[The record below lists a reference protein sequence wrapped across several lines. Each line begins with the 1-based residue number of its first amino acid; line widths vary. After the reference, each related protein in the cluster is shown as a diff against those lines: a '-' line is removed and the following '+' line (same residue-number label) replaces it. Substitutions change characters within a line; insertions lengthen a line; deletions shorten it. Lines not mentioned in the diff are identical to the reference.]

1 MIDPALQALM
11 PRTNKDSTEI
21 EMLSA
26 PQTTT
31 RKRNMSTTD
40 DTPSSNAPTPK
51 NPPKKTVKPKP
62 KKVVKNKK
70 TETPK
75 ANATPKAVQTPNV
88 TDTPNA
94 AQNPNVT
101 QTPKR
106 LTPFPTK
113 QAKAN
118 LALTTVIRRTKK
130 AKKKPA
136 LPTIKNTRISSFV
149 LRGLRQL
156 RMEGKVPIRLARPFG
171 ERSQA
176 TIVQRSPTPSDRLEV
191 SKINH
196 RNPSDTT
203 ATNRISMALSLFTQ
217 LHEKPFTYMCCYN
230 LLSTSPKWH
239 EYNISMDK
247 KHEVKKAPNPN
258 PSSPLPG
265 FLPSSTPADTTTSDA
280 SEDESTQQEPTRP
293 IGRKKSKIA
302 YQEEKLDV
310 SNHEH
315 LKKMASAHVDIV
327 EAVKNQK
334 DSISAQQSALER
346 LADEAIMSK
355 DLTGADEDVRRYY
368 FLQRKKFLACL
379 EKEMSESGPAA
390 PST

>member
-1 MIDPALQALM
+1 
-11 PRTNKDSTEI
+11 
-21 EMLSA
+21 
-26 PQTTT
+26 
-31 RKRNMSTTD
+31 MSTTD

-51 NPPKKTVKPKP
+51 NPTKKTVKPKP

-70 TETPK
+70 KETPK

-88 TDTPNA
+88 IDTPIA
-94 AQNPNVT
+94 AETPKAA
-101 QTPKR
+101 QTPK
-106 LTPFPTK
+106 TIEPVPN
-113 QAKAN
+113 QASQSEAGADDSDSEDEEGEKKSRAPNYQEHEDLQLCTSWLETTEDGRKGTDQTGKAFWGTVTSHYHSKITDPKRSIRSIKGRWG
-118 LALTTVIRRTKK
+118 LIQHALNKFHGCV
-130 AKKKPA
+130 
-136 LPTIKNTRISSFV
+136 N
-149 LRGLRQL
+149 Q
-156 RMEGKVPIRLARPFG
+156 
-171 ERSQA
+171 
-176 TIVQRSPTPSDRLEV
+176 
-191 SKINH
+191 INH
-196 RNPSDTT
+196 RNPSGTT

-217 LHEKPFTYMCCYN
+217 LHDKPFTYMCCYN

-302 YQEEKLDV
+302 YQEEKLDA

-315 LKKMASAHVDIV
+315 LKKMASAHVDIA

-368 FLQRKKFLACL
+368 SLQRKKILARL
-379 EKEMSESGPAA
+379 EKEVSESAPAA